1 MFEIHIADRCLDAPA
16 GSNLLDQLLQAGLP
30 ISYSCRSGHCQSCL
44 IKAEPGTLPDAAQA
58 PLPAPMQAEGW
69 LLACQCPVEQDL
81 HLRLYDPASDGL
93 PAQIEEL
100 TQLAAGVLR
109 LRLRPARPLR
119 FHPGQHLVI
128 WLPCGTARTF
138 SIASQTD
145 SPTLEFH
152 LQQHAGGQFCHRLLK
167 MGVGG
172 QCHLGNASGHLHY
185 QPDWQDR
192 PLLLLARGTGLAP
205 LQAIARD
212 ALQQGHSA
220 GITLWHWQRG
230 DEPCYL
236 KTSSKRWPSSTPAC
250 NCSCASSNTSRAT
263 CAACAL
269 PPAAPWPC
277 SVAPAHSLSN
287 WANRC
292 LWPDWGGRRSWTRC
306 SPGAESGPVMLP
318 YSTGHAL
325 LRHPARRASML
336 SE

>member
-152 LQQHAGGQFCHRLLK
+152 LQQHAGGQFCQRLLQ

-236 KTSSKRWPSSTPAC
+236 KDELQALAQLHPGMQLQLRQQQHFESNLRSLRAPS
-250 NCSCASSNTSRAT
+250 
-263 CAACAL
+263 
-269 PPAAPWPC
+269 
-277 SVAPAHSLSN
+277 
-287 WANRC
+287 
-292 LWPDWGGRRSWTRC
+292 RRT
-306 SPGAESGPVMLP
+306 L
-318 YSTGHAL
+318 AL
-325 LRHPARRASML
+325 LCGSSAFVEQLGKPLFMAGLGRAQILDEVFTRR
-336 SE
+336 